1 MGEGM
6 EGGKEE
12 RSRRGREMEE
22 GKGKDEGILMGRE
35 DIAGMRD
42 KEVERRR
49 VTGGRWW
56 TFYE

>member
-1 MGEGM
+1 
-6 EGGKEE
+6 
-12 RSRRGREMEE
+12 MEE
-22 GKGKDEGILMGRE
+22 GEGKDEGILMGRE

-56 TFYE
+56 RFYE